1 MMRDPLTTPADNR
14 APDAD
19 RAGAEASA
27 RLPEW
32 LVHLIALL
40 VHFMLRRM
48 LGARSGRRSLPSW
61 QHDRLDLPAGS
72 AQAQA
77 ASVRGSFGNSIAW
90 RCLRHGIGPGHPDWP
105 ELSRAIVAFGGS
117 IKGFRAGAPARGLLW
132 WENPGVIPGMVS
144 VPAPAPGARAMAVL
158 LERQAEAAA
167 PTSAP
172 TTIVRSEADPARPPA
187 FLRQVLARTATGPPT
202 GPPAIRA
209 HQFAYAGTNGARAWL
224 APPY

>member
-1 MMRDPLTTPADNR
+1 MMCDPLTTPANAR

-19 RAGAEASA
+19 RAGPEASA

-32 LVHLIALL
+32 LVHLIAL
-40 VHFMLRRM
+40 VIHFMLRRM
-48 LGARSGRRSLPSW
+48 FARSRRSGLPSW

-117 IKGFRAGAPARGLLW
+117 VAGFRAGAPARGLQW

-144 VPAPAPGARAMAVL
+144 APAPTPAAMAMAVL
-158 LERQAEAAA
+158 LERQAGAGVPA
-167 PTSAP
+167 PEP
-172 TTIVRSEADPARPPA
+172 TIIVRSAPKPALSPVFRW
-187 FLRQVLARTATGPPT
+187 QILARTATGPPT
-202 GPPAIRA
+202 GPPGTWAY
-209 HQFAYAGTNGARAWL
+209 QFAYAGTNGARAWL

>member
-1 MMRDPLTTPADNR
+1 MMRDPLTPPASTR

-19 RAGAEASA
+19 RAGTEGSA

-32 LVHLIALL
+32 VVHLIALL

-48 LGARSGRRSLPSW
+48 LGARSARSSLPSW
-61 QHDRLDLPAGS
+61 RHDRLDLPAGS
-72 AQAQA
+72 AQALA
-77 ASVRGSFGNSIAW
+77 ASVRGAFGNSIAW

-117 IKGFRAGAPARGLLW
+117 IKGFRAGAPARGLQW

-144 VPAPAPGARAMAVL
+144 VPPPAPAAMAMAVL
-158 LERQAEAAA
+158 LERQAAADV
-167 PTSAP
+167 PTPAP
-172 TTIVRSEADPARPPA
+172 TTIVRSEAAPALPPV
-187 FLRQVLARTATGPPT
+187 FLRRIVARIATGPPT
-202 GPPAIRA
+202 GPPGTWA
-209 HQFAYAGTNGARAWL
+209 HQFVYAGANGARAWL